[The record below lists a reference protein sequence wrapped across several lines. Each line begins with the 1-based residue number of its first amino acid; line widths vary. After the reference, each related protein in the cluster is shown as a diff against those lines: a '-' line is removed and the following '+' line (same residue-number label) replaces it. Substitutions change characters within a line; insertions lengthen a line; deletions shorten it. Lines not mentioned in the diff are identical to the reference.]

1 MPLEKRKF
9 VNKGNLTVIDPKTE
23 LESVYMTQAIS
34 QVDSLHVE
42 EHSPQV
48 AEEDIIAAR
57 DFIIENK
64 K

>member
-1 MPLEKRKF
+1 
-9 VNKGNLTVIDPKTE
+9 
-23 LESVYMTQAIS
+23 MTQAIS